1 MFLRNSQNYSE
12 FTPSLP
18 GVEVKPPKARYS
30 RSRFPRFITVPVC
43 TNPGIV
49 GTASPVLYCPGRDI
63 AESSKAFSR
72 APPFPTPRGV
82 DHLILFHRL
91 TLP

>member
-12 FTPSLP
+12 YFTSSLLD
-18 GVEVKPPKARYS
+18 VEVKPPLARIS

-43 TNPGIV
+43 TDPGIV

-63 AESSKAFSR
+63 AESS
-72 APPFPTPRGV
+72 
-82 DHLILFHRL
+82 
-91 TLP
+91 